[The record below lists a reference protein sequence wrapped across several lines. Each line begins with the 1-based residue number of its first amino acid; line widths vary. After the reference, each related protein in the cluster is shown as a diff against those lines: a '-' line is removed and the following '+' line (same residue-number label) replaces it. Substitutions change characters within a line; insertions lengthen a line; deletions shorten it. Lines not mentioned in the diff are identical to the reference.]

1 MGNVRQE
8 HARIRVLTTGVMLL
22 TCLFY
27 PFPNYCARRER
38 QAMMQQ
44 MQQVRVIP
52 NPIMKQS
59 ILQQSANSIG
69 PTIIS
74 GSCGIP
80 QQMSLNIQP
89 SSASQIGNL
98 PMNVLPPQPSQAPP
112 TPSTA
117 ITQNDYKFIF
127 DNTSVGMAIASLGG
141 AFIDCNPIFCQLSE
155 YTKEEVCAMTIFN
168 MTSRQDLQ
176 HAFDLI
182 SQMITPA
189 PENSVEKGDD
199 KSSIVLRGAMKKR
212 SDLGLNISLIKGD
225 HGIVKCFCVT
235 LIRILSIKAMRPDT
249 VSIEMELPQVCYTKQ
264 QKNVGLGSSPAYTA
278 G

>member
-1 MGNVRQE
+1 M
-8 HARIRVLTTGVMLL
+8 
-22 TCLFY
+22 
-27 PFPNYCARRER
+27 
-38 QAMMQQ
+38 
-44 MQQVRVIP
+44 
-52 NPIMKQS
+52 
-59 ILQQSANSIG
+59 
-69 PTIIS
+69 
-74 GSCGIP
+74 P
-80 QQMSLNIQP
+80 QQMSLNVQP
-89 SSASQIGNL
+89 SITVQNGYLQMNTVPPPEAL
-98 PMNVLPPQPSQAPP
+98 PTA
-112 TPSTA
+112 STA
-117 ITQNDYKFIF
+117 IAQNDYKFIF

-141 AFIDCNPIFCQLSE
+141 AFIDCNSIFCQLSE

-189 PENSVEKGDD
+189 LDNGSDKGED

-212 SDLGLNISLIKGD
+212 TDLGLNISLIKGE

-235 LIRILSIKAMRPDT
+235 LIRILSIKSTRPDT
-249 VSIEMELPQVCYTKQ
+249 VSIEMELPQICYTKQ

>member
-1 MGNVRQE
+1 
-8 HARIRVLTTGVMLL
+8 
-22 TCLFY
+22 
-27 PFPNYCARRER
+27 
-38 QAMMQQ
+38 MMQQ

-69 PTIIS
+69 PTVIS

-189 PENSVEKGDD
+189 PENSLEKGDD

>member
-1 MGNVRQE
+1 
-8 HARIRVLTTGVMLL
+8 
-22 TCLFY
+22 
-27 PFPNYCARRER
+27 
-38 QAMMQQ
+38 MQQ
-44 MQQVRVIP
+44 LQQGRVIP
-52 NPIMKQS
+52 NPILKQPV
-59 ILQQSANSIG
+59 LQQSATSMGSAIVG
-69 PTIIS
+69 GTS
-74 GSCGIP
+74 GMP
-80 QQMSLNIQP
+80 QQMSLNVQP
-89 SSASQIGNL
+89 SVTGQSVYLQ
-98 PMNVLPPQPSQAPP
+98 MNTLPPPEAPP
-112 TPSTA
+112 TASTA
-117 ITQNDYKFIF
+117 IAQNDYKFIF

-141 AFIDCNPIFCQLSE
+141 AFIDCNSIFCQLSE

-189 PENSVEKGDD
+189 LDNGLDKGED

-212 SDLGLNISLIKGD
+212 TDLGLNISLIKGE

-235 LIRILSIKAMRPDT
+235 LIRILSIKSTRPDT
-249 VSIEMELPQVCYTKQ
+249 VSIEMELPQICYTKQ

>member
-1 MGNVRQE
+1 
-8 HARIRVLTTGVMLL
+8 
-22 TCLFY
+22 
-27 PFPNYCARRER
+27 
-38 QAMMQQ
+38 MQQ
-44 MQQVRVIP
+44 MQQGRVIP
-52 NPIMKQS
+52 NPILKQPV
-59 ILQQSANSIG
+59 LQQSVTSM
-69 PTIIS
+69 
-74 GSCGIP
+74 GSAIVGGSMP
-80 QQMSLNIQP
+80 QQLSLNVH
-89 SSASQIGNL
+89 SSITEQNGCL
-98 PMNVLPPQPSQAPP
+98 QMNTIPPPEAPP
-112 TPSTA
+112 TTSAA
-117 ITQNDYKFIF
+117 IAQNDYKFIF

-141 AFIDCNPIFCQLSE
+141 AFIDCNSIFCQLSE

-189 PENSVEKGDD
+189 LDHGSEKGED

-212 SDLGLNISLIKGD
+212 NDLGLNISLIRGA

-235 LIRILSIKAMRPDT
+235 LIRILSIKSTRPDT
-249 VSIEMELPQVCYTKQ
+249 VSIEMELPQICYTKQ